1 MRTIL
6 QSLVDDE
13 LIPNEIEDL
22 SNGKWQSLMLS
33 PEDMQIER
41 DNFIQLAESFRDKL
55 NEVVLPVR
63 LGIYA
68 LYSTKKVS
76 IFNTYVLKILD
87 YYLSKEDFK
96 YKNHGKRLPAGQVAR
111 NQDQNEIEFAK
122 YVLDEMTKEPKL
134 FHDKPD

>member
-22 SNGKWQSLMLS
+22 SNGRWQSLMLS

-76 IFNTYVLKILD
+76 IFN
-87 YYLSKEDFK
+87 
-96 YKNHGKRLPAGQVAR
+96 
-111 NQDQNEIEFAK
+111 K
-122 YVLDEMTKEPKL
+122 YVL
-134 FHDKPD
+134 